1 MTRKYAEMQ
10 LVLIFGDKA
19 ASEQFH
25 FSIDASLNFSS
36 LNGYEDGETILG
48 INYGVGAHLKLSD
61 RWSLVTEFK
70 PFSTKGATNIETPIE
85 LTEGFADNEVK
96 QDLKDS
102 FQGFD
107 FGIPLEAGYKL
118 ILNEE
123 KNKQLDIGCATALD

>member
-1 MTRKYAEMQ
+1 MTRKYAEMR

-25 FSIDASLNFSS
+25 FSIDAGLNFSS

-70 PFSTKGATNIETPIE
+70 PFSTKAPQT
-85 LTEGFADNEVK
+85 
-96 QDLKDS
+96 
-102 FQGFD
+102 
-107 FGIPLEAGYKL
+107 
-118 ILNEE
+118 
-123 KNKQLDIGCATALD
+123 